1 MRRVVIWWGTR
12 ETEYGTWARVDA
24 SRRARAVA
32 RSAAHPVGSV
42 TRSTKGSFDST
53 ARRKEKK
60 EIVRGAVRDRVER
73 RASVSVSVSV
83 SCVDDDGE

>member
-1 MRRVVIWWGTR
+1 MCWGKIDTKYGDVR
-12 ETEYGTWARVDA
+12 ESTKGA
-24 SRRARAVA
+24 SPRLARAVE
-32 RSAAHPVGSV
+32 RSASHPVGSV